1 MIKPRITIS
10 FLFHIKHELDISGV
24 IVCRIN
30 AEYPFNKMKYYVHF
44 FYFIV
49 IVIKVI
55 AKLNVTYCVIIS
67 YASDCCLI
75 VLDTETR
82 INFNL
87 NRNLNEI
94 ELSYEKKMFVQKISV
109 ILNCVVKKGAMFC
122 SNCILELQTKF
133 FKCFKRICASIN
145 LVKCA

>member
-1 MIKPRITIS
+1 MQNTHSIRWIFS
-10 FLFHIKHELDISGV
+10 
-24 IVCRIN
+24 
-30 AEYPFNKMKYYVHF
+30 
-44 FYFIV
+44 FIV
-49 IVIKVI
+49 RVIKVI
-55 AKLNVTYCVIIS
+55 TKLNVTYCVIIY

-87 NRNLNEI
+87 NRNVNEI

-109 ILNCVVKKGAMFC
+109 ILNCVVQKGAMFC

-133 FKCFKRICASIN
+133 FKCFKRICSSIN
-145 LVKCA
+145 LVKCAWRHLIYCFHFYLTKTRYFFNWAINHQRY